1 MDIFL
6 QFWGGTCYLLA
17 KIFLAHAEGVN
28 KNEKW
33 RMYGWV
39 VYLVGVPAWVIIL
52 VLKRNWIA
60 AAIEAGGSPALILG
74 IVVATRGLEQ
84 SPWWLKKSA
93 EAFACGFLIVGVVYS
108 MCDFGGITTISQVLE
123 MGVMAGFLLGS
134 YLLAKRNPIG
144 WLWFMLMNGSMATLM
159 AIQTKPILVVQQVV
173 SLCFVIYGYLRA
185 RKNKGGTK

>member
-1 MDIFL
+1 MANVWMGSL
-6 QFWGGTCYLLA
+6 SCG
-17 KIFLAHAEGVN
+17 
-28 KNEKW
+28 
-33 RMYGWV
+33 R
-39 VYLVGVPAWVIIL
+39 
-52 VLKRNWIA
+52 
-60 AAIEAGGSPALILG
+60 AGMGYHPSFKKELDCCCD
-74 IVVATRGLEQ
+74 RGR
-84 SPWWLKKSA
+84 
-93 EAFACGFLIVGVVYS
+93 Y
-108 MCDFGGITTISQVLE
+108 DFGGITTISQVLE